1 MFGGGT
7 LEFSFGL
14 AESLALTWYLNKVS
28 LLNEVIKGV
37 RADRERRG
45 LRTLPRD
52 PPASRGEREKRGISK
67 RD

>member
-1 MFGGGT
+1 M

-14 AESLALTWYLNKVS
+14 AESLALTWYLNKIS

-52 PPASRGEREKRGISK
+52 PPASRG
-67 RD
+67 